1 MNITISG
8 KILVV
13 DDNEDDVKEIINSFR
28 NSGQG
33 VIYLTGPPPE
43 GECPSN
49 VRLLILDLD
58 IDGCGDV
65 TNEDLK
71 NDVLVLQRINKINRF
86 YLVALWSA
94 YITKTED
101 WVEKIRQSYSEQ
113 TGEQFPALFLK
124 PFGKDIGQIRMV
136 SEITKWIQEN
146 PEAGLVFEW
155 EKSIEEGRDK
165 TVSEIANI
173 GGIRTIVKTMEK
185 EVGETAIARGTFTL
199 FNKLLLRHSL
209 LSLTKN
215 GFTPL
220 IEKVLEEKDMAGTNT
235 LEWYH
240 RIHCL
245 KAYYKV
251 EDNEPLWTGDI
262 LKTNIDSDLQKE
274 YAAVITPA
282 CDFAQKKV
290 PKIKVVYGIK
300 IKNIEEYG
308 VNDEDVPLPVQKLG
322 KTKKS
327 KWKNRNK
334 VINAIVKGSALP
346 DRFYILHFLEFSS
359 DKNYFHLLI
368 DFSNVQSIKLE
379 ENMKLPTGWQRIC
392 RIDSPYIEDLLQKY
406 ASFSARVGT
415 PAIPEDVQKA
425 EVERL
430 KRTPGNVRAN

>member
-1 MNITISG
+1 MNITVPG
-8 KILVV
+8 KILVIE
-13 DDNEDDVKEIINSFR
+13 NRWEDVKEIIESFWKTGEGIVYSNS
-28 NSGQG
+28 
-33 VIYLTGPPPE
+33 IPDKA
-43 GECPSN
+43 PSN
-49 VRLLILDLD
+49 VRLVILDLVLRE
-58 IDGCGDV
+58 GGNQV
-65 TNEDLK
+65 EDTDYQQAALALK
-71 NDVLVLQRINKINRF
+71 RIESKTQF
-86 YLVALWSA
+86 YLVVLWSI
-94 YITKTED
+94 YITPDTENE
-101 WVEKIRQSYSEQ
+101 VIENLKNAYKGQTEKDLPDRI
-113 TGEQFPALFLK
+113 LK
-124 PFGKDIGQIRMV
+124 PFGKKNFVKKDV
-136 SEITKWIQEN
+136 VNEITNWIQEN

-185 EVGETAIARGTFTL
+185 ELGETAIARGTFTL

-220 IEKVLEEKDMAGTNT
+220 IEKMLEEKDMAGTNT

-262 LKTNIDSDLQKE
+262 LKTNIDSNLQKE
-274 YAAVITPA
+274 YAVVVTPA

-379 ENMKLPTGWQRIC
+379 ENMKLPMGWQRIC
-392 RIDSPYIEDLLQKY
+392 RIDSPYIEDLLQK
-406 ASFSARVGT
+406 
-415 PAIPEDVQKA
+415 
-425 EVERL
+425 
-430 KRTPGNVRAN
+430 